1 MPVLSVGLPTSTT
14 TFPLP
19 PAQVA
24 VIPLERVLL
33 ALFAGLTN
41 VGNAGI
47 KIPITT
53 PRQNSRQHFQHL
65 AAQPTKTP
73 LLPRLH

>member
-1 MPVLSVGLPTSTT
+1 
-14 TFPLP
+14 
-19 PAQVA
+19 VA
-24 VIPLERVLL
+24 VIPLERFLL

-47 KIPITT
+47 KIPFTT

-65 AAQPTKTP
+65 ATQPTKTP